1 MKLRQWGWAAVLFG
15 MAMPVA
21 ADTLDINFS
30 SDAAAFAYT
39 KPLPAEGLEL
49 SGRWLH
55 NTDDGNIVDANLHL
69 VDRPEPGRN
78 ALVLGIGAKLPVI
91 MDDVR
96 DADGAALAIG
106 GKLRWTLP
114 EYNRAALAGSIYYA
128 PSATSISDIDGYQEY
143 SVRGE
148 FQLLEQANVYLG
160 FRHIE
165 LSFDKDSD
173 GADRDFEDGVYA
185 GFNID
190 F

>member
-1 MKLRQWGWAAVLFG
+1 MKLHQWGWVVVLLG
-15 MAMPVA
+15 AAMPAA
-21 ADTLDINFS
+21 ADQVDINFS
-30 SDAAAFAYT
+30 GDAAAFSYI
-39 KPLPAEGLEL
+39 KPLQTEGLEL
-49 SGRWLH
+49 GGRWLH
-55 NTDDGNIVDANLHL
+55 DTEDGDIADANVHL

-78 ALVLGIGAKLPVI
+78 ALVLGIGGKLPVI

-114 EYNRAALAGSIYYA
+114 EYNRAAVAGSIYYA
-128 PSATSISDIDGYQEY
+128 PSATSVSDIDGYQEY

-148 FQLLEQANVYLG
+148 FQLLEDANVYLG

>member
-1 MKLRQWGWAAVLFG
+1 MKLHQWGWVVVLLG
-15 MAMPVA
+15 AAMPAA
-21 ADTLDINFS
+21 ADQVDINFS
-30 SDAAAFAYT
+30 GDAAAFSYI
-39 KPLPAEGLEL
+39 KPLQTEGLEL
-49 SGRWLH
+49 GGRWLH
-55 NTDDGNIVDANLHL
+55 DTEDGDIADANLHM

-78 ALVLGIGAKLPVI
+78 ALVLGIGGKLPAI

-114 EYNRAALAGSIYYA
+114 EYNRAAVAGSIYYA
-128 PSATSISDIDGYQEY
+128 PSATSMSDIDGYQEY

-148 FQLLEQANVYLG
+148 FQLLEDANVYLG